1 MRRIRIVVAGFMFFG
16 LSSPPFP
23 SHLARAGDFVKIGS
37 RAMCVRSMNKCFERD
52 VRLLDEFFFVP
63 EKPFQTLI
71 RFCGGQ
77 KFSLSSKPF
86 PRFAAILCWTFL
98 NLRDFR
104 NVPISA
110 TFRCQIRVLNIR
122 ANTVIN
128 AGINAS
134 AFKRRALFAHSI
146 DCMELRR
153 LARRKKNAGM
163 RESAFRRLC
172 F

>member
-1 MRRIRIVVAGFMFFG
+1 M
-16 LSSPPFP
+16 
-23 SHLARAGDFVKIGS
+23 KIGS

-153 LARRKKNAGM
+153 LARRKKNAEM
-163 RESAFRRLC
+163 REPAFRRLC